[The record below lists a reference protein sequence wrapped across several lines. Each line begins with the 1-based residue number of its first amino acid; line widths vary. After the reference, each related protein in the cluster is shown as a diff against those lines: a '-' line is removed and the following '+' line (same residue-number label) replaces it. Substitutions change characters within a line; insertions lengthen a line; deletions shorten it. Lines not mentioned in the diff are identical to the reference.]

1 MINILVAGEK
11 VPPIRVKVKV
21 TPLTYI
27 CKQRYFS
34 NPFAIS
40 ALVEGEWSAG

>member
-1 MINILVAGEK
+1 MINILVVGQK
-11 VPPIRVKVKV
+11 LPPIRVKVKV

-34 NPFAIS
+34 NPFAIL
-40 ALVEGEWSAG
+40 ALEEDEWSAG